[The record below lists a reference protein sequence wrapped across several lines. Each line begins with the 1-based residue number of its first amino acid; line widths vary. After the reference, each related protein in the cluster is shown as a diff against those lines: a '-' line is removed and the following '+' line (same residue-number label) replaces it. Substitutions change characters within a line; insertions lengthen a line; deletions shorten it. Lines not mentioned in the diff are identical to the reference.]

1 MTTRQA
7 DLQVLVVGRVDSPY
21 LPQTLAAL
29 AEQTHPVGQVL
40 LGALG
45 QEKDASTQDWDTLVG
60 ASGLHPDQVRVVPVP
75 GAPTFGA
82 AARRVLRAVQDGAAS
97 SAADPAVRRWL
108 WLLHDDSAPAPEALE
123 HLLTAVDVRS
133 EERRV

>member
-45 QEKDASTQDWDTLVG
+45 HDQDASTQDWDTLVA
-60 ASGLHPDQVRVVPVP
+60 ASGLDPDQVRVVPVP

-82 AARRVLRAVQDGAAS
+82 AARRVLPPVQAGAAG
-97 SAADPAVRRWL
+97 
-108 WLLHDDSAPAPEALE
+108 PAPGP
-123 HLLTAVDVRS
+123 
-133 EERRV
+133 